1 MSKMGWA
8 ILAFLVFGGAFV
20 MWDAMQKPPQT
31 GHTMTTPDT
40 NSLASGDPI
49 VGVTVPEELSFNAS
63 LGKRV
68 FENISAEG
76 WQMWVNHQTML
87 INEYRL
93 NPMDPK
99 AKELII
105 GEMEKF
111 LFGEGS
117 DLPADFVPEQ
127 NPDDPINEEF

>member
-1 MSKMGWA
+1 MSRTVFCQKLQIEAPG
-8 ILAFLVFGGAFV
+8 LAF
-20 MWDAMQKPPQT
+20 QT
-31 GHTMTTPDT
+31 WPG
-40 NSLASGDPI
+40 
-49 VGVTVPEELSFNAS
+49 E

-68 FENISAEG
+68 FENISAQAWE
-76 WQMWVNHQTML
+76 QWVAHQTML

-99 AKELII
+99 AKEMIV

-117 DLPADFVPEQ
+117 EKPAEFVPPS
-127 NPDDPINEEF
+127 NPDDPVIDEF

>member
-1 MSKMGWA
+1 MTRTVFCQKLKIEAPG
-8 ILAFLVFGGAFV
+8 LAF
-20 MWDAMQKPPQT
+20 QT
-31 GHTMTTPDT
+31 WPG
-40 NSLASGDPI
+40 
-49 VGVTVPEELSFNAS
+49 E

-68 FENISAEG
+68 FENISAQG
-76 WQMWVNHQTML
+76 WDQWVNHQTML

-99 AKELII
+99 AKEMIV

-117 DLPADFVPEQ
+117 ETPEDFVPPT
-127 NPDDPINEEF
+127 NPDDPVIEEF